1 MVERRMH
8 LLGPLDNEIHG
19 VDRDL
24 NLDLDWRVRIE
35 REHHFAKTL
44 GARIDRGFVVDRWWR
59 DESPARP
66 CYRSLR
72 G

>member
-1 MVERRMH
+1 
-8 LLGPLDNEIHG
+8 
-19 VDRDL
+19 
-24 NLDLDWRVRIE
+24 VRIE